1 MQSICYIRT
10 TIDTTDEFY
19 EKEQEHYDQLEP
31 LLTEKQQDFAKAL
44 CASPFRKEL
53 EQKWGTL
60 LFENAELSQK
70 GFSPEII
77 PLVQEENALT
87 SQYQKLYASAKIEF
101 DGKTLTVAQLE
112 MCIRDSANVGV

>member
-1 MQSICYIRT
+1 MKFSEMPYERVQDSVLSDLDGLTARFRAASSAGEQEQIYLESQELWTHVLTMQSICYIRT

-31 LLTEKQQDFAKAL
+31 LLTEKQQEFAKAL

-60 LFENAELSQK
+60 LFENAERL
-70 GFSPEII
+70 P
-77 PLVQEENALT
+77 A
-87 SQYQKLYASAKIEF
+87 
-101 DGKTLTVAQLE
+101 
-112 MCIRDSANVGV
+112 